1 MVLRTTYCMQLNLLY
16 SNFLF
21 TDRTEDLLMVFKY
34 HVLSKSWLKYVF
46 SKMRSG
52 HPITFPNASTNSGCY
67 VKIEILYR
75 IVIGFLKGKK

>member
-1 MVLRTTYCMQLNLLY
+1 
-16 SNFLF
+16 
-21 TDRTEDLLMVFKY
+21 MVFKY